1 MTTLESAYSN
11 CRRMHRRHGVTS
23 FWASRLMS
31 PVKRPHIDAIYA
43 FLRRAD
49 DIVDVGS
56 FHVEQRAAR
65 LDALER
71 EFLVGLDDG
80 RADDP
85 VVFAMV
91 HTSRVFAFPATLFER
106 FFGAMRADLT
116 ATGFDTFA
124 DLAAYMDGSSVT
136 AGEMMLPILEA
147 DFAGARSY
155 GRDLAF
161 AVHLTNMIRDVAEDL
176 DRGRVYIPREDL
188 DRFGADPRKRL
199 VTREWRELMRF
210 EIERAR
216 GYYSSA
222 EIGISH
228 LSSRSAACLRAGADL
243 YSRILDRLEANGF
256 DVFNGRVVVPLA
268 TKLAVAGRH
277 AVLIGR
283 SG

>member
-1 MTTLESAYSN
+1 MWSSALRGSMPWSGSSWWVWMTVAQMTPSSSPWFTPRGCLRFQRRSSSGSSAQ
-11 CRRMHRRHGVTS
+11 C
-23 FWASRLMS
+23 
-31 PVKRPHIDAIYA
+31 
-43 FLRRAD
+43 
-49 DIVDVGS
+49 
-56 FHVEQRAAR
+56 
-65 LDALER
+65 
-71 EFLVGLDDG
+71 GL
-80 RADDP
+80 
-85 VVFAMV
+85 
-91 HTSRVFAFPATLFER
+91 T
-106 FFGAMRADLT
+106 
-116 ATGFDTFA
+116 
-124 DLAAYMDGSSVT
+124 SVT